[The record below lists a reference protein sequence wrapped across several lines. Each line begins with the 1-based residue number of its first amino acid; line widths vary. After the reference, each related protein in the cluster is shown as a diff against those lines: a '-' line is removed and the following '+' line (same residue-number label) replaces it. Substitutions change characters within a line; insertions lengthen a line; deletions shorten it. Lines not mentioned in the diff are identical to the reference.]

1 MTHGGDTRP
10 TVIWRRF
17 QFSLSALL
25 LAVLLVALACG
36 VVRWLDAVWIVPA
49 AVLAA
54 SAACL
59 VFAARRRLSWRMLR
73 LGLWHAAIWLLL
85 GAVAS
90 AFAVQGCRRYNEVA
104 GTDKTDGHIARIGAM
119 TLAGPLVGP
128 VANPGAGD
136 ATASE
141 AERWAVILCGVQLG
155 AVAPALFV
163 RRLVA
168 WPVALICWLA
178 FVAATLLW
186 FYGAMISLMVCLS

>member
-1 MTHGGDTRP
+1 MD
-10 TVIWRRF
+10 
-17 QFSLSALL
+17 SAAISILAQGREL
-25 LAVLLVALACG
+25 FAVLLVALACAA
-36 VVRWLDAVWIVPA
+36 VRWLGTVWMVPA

-54 SAACL
+54 STACL

-128 VANPGAGD
+128 VANPGEGEVA
-136 ATASE
+136 ASE
-141 AERWAVILCGVQLG
+141 ARRWAAILCGVQLV
-155 AVAPALFV
+155 AVTPAMFV

-186 FYGAMISLMVCLS
+186 FYGAMISLMVFLS